1 MSGFVDNIRR
11 ALGVSASDPER
22 LELVRKHLD
31 DHARNLI
38 PERTLRS
45 HLELVDDFIKTLES
59 VEATVAHLLEL
70 GDVASEVAR
79 YMIVNDLAHEL
90 KCGTDPLIGDI
101 DWSEQS
107 DLSILSGPANGGDA
121 TSLTHAFAGASETGT
136 LFVASGPQN
145 PVTLSFLPE
154 TNIVLIRAKDIVGS
168 YEDAWLKLPWN
179 SGNMGGPRGPQM
191 PRTVNLISGPSRT
204 ADIEQTLITGA
215 HGPRRLHVIVVG

>member
-1 MSGFVDNIRR
+1 MTGFVENIRS

-38 PERTLRS
+38 PERALRS
-45 HLELVDDFIKTLES
+45 HHELVDLFIQTLES
-59 VEATVAHLLEL
+59 VEATVAHLPEL
-70 GDVASEVAR
+70 ADVASEIAR
-79 YMIVNDLAHEL
+79 YQIVNDIPHEL
-90 KCGTDPLIGDI
+90 KCGSDTLIGEI

-107 DLSILSGPANGGDA
+107 DLKILSGPATGEDVL
-121 TSLTHAFAGASETGT
+121 SLTHAFAGASETGT

-154 TNIVLIRAKDIVGS
+154 TNIVLIRAQDIVGS
-168 YEDAWLKLPWN
+168 YEDAWLKLPW
-179 SGNMGGPRGPQM
+179 GARGPQM

>member
-1 MSGFVDNIRR
+1 MNRFVENIRS
-11 ALGVSASDPER
+11 ALGVTASDPER

-31 DHARNLI
+31 DHMRNLI
-38 PERTLRS
+38 PERALRS
-45 HLELVDDFIKTLES
+45 HHELVDQFIKTLES
-59 VEATVAHLLEL
+59 VEATVAHLPEL
-70 GDVASEVAR
+70 ADVASEVAR
-79 YMIVNDLAHEL
+79 YQIVNDLAHEL
-90 KCGTDPLIGDI
+90 KCGEDKLIGDI

-107 DLSILSGPANGGDA
+107 DLKILSGPATGEDA
-121 TSLTHAFAGASETGT
+121 LSLTRAFAGASETGT

-154 TNIVLIRAKDIVGS
+154 TNIVLIRARDIVGS
-168 YEDAWLKLPWN
+168 YEDAWLKLPW
-179 SGNMGGPRGPQM
+179 GTRGPQM